1 MQTYSACGAVISCQQ
16 CPKAVANAIIY
27 ASHSRGFH
35 LPAQKCEENI
45 MIFLLEGEVLVNSQ
59 EYAGTV
65 LHAGEFILQAIGSK
79 YEILALTDV
88 ECVCY
93 RFNQPELFCEERYK
107 YIMKSV
113 TPPLIFTPLKIT
125 NELNFFLSASKA
137 YLVEEK
143 ICRELLSLKRK
154 ELAFILGQYY
164 SDYDLSMLVHSLSRY
179 TSSFEY
185 FVLQNHMKVKTVEE
199 LAQLGGY
206 TTTTFRRIFNS
217 VFHKPVYEW
226 MMEKRKESIA
236 YELRYTKPQSP
247 KSVINMVSNL
257 CLTSLT
263 TVRSILVLPLAGF
276 VRCNLLLLRRH
287 RLFAKR
293 LVKTVFHRDDEVTA
307 YLLRMALVKA
317 ICHSAAVITLLLAE
331 YIHPVG

>member
-1 MQTYSACGAVISCQQ
+1 
-16 CPKAVANAIIY
+16 
-27 ASHSRGFH
+27 
-35 LPAQKCEENI
+35 
-45 MIFLLEGEVLVNSQ
+45 MIFLLEGEALVNSQ

-226 MMEKRKESIA
+226 MMEKRRESIA
-236 YELRYTKPQSP
+236 YELRYTDATISEICYKYGFESLPHFSNYCKKYFGSSPRGLRSVQS
-247 KSVINMVSNL
+247 VATEETQTF
-257 CLTSLT
+257 CGE
-263 TVRSILVLPLAGF
+263 AG
-276 VRCNLLLLRRH
+276 
-287 RLFAKR
+287 
-293 LVKTVFHRDDEVTA
+293 
-307 YLLRMALVKA
+307 
-317 ICHSAAVITLLLAE
+317 
-331 YIHPVG
+331 

>member
-1 MQTYSACGAVISCQQ
+1 MQTYSACGAAMSCQQ
-16 CPKAVANAIIY
+16 CPKAVGNAIIY

-45 MIFLLEGEVLVNSQ
+45 MIFLLEGEALVNSQ

-107 YIMKSV
+107 HIMNDI

-236 YELRYTKPQSP
+236 YELRYTDATISEICYKYGFESLPHFSNYCKKYFGSSPRGLRSVQSA
-247 KSVINMVSNL
+247 STEETQTF
-257 CLTSLT
+257 CGE
-263 TVRSILVLPLAGF
+263 AG
-276 VRCNLLLLRRH
+276 
-287 RLFAKR
+287 
-293 LVKTVFHRDDEVTA
+293 
-307 YLLRMALVKA
+307 
-317 ICHSAAVITLLLAE
+317 
-331 YIHPVG
+331 

>member
-125 NELNFFLSASKA
+125 NELNLNGK
-137 YLVEEK
+137 
-143 ICRELLSLKRK
+143 
-154 ELAFILGQYY
+154 
-164 SDYDLSMLVHSLSRY
+164 
-179 TSSFEY
+179 
-185 FVLQNHMKVKTVEE
+185 
-199 LAQLGGY
+199 
-206 TTTTFRRIFNS
+206 
-217 VFHKPVYEW
+217 
-226 MMEKRKESIA
+226 
-236 YELRYTKPQSP
+236 
-247 KSVINMVSNL
+247 
-257 CLTSLT
+257 
-263 TVRSILVLPLAGF
+263 
-276 VRCNLLLLRRH
+276 NLLLFWDNIIPIMISLCWCIHCPDIRPASSI
-287 RLFAKR
+287 LFY
-293 LVKTVFHRDDEVTA
+293 KT
-307 YLLRMALVKA
+307 
-317 ICHSAAVITLLLAE
+317 I
-331 YIHPVG
+331 